1 MAKGIEISDDL
12 VAGLVPVLK
21 DPDALE
27 ALHRCARD
35 NDTLLHLTHTA
46 LISGLR
52 AFTGYGDNVVRAADI
67 GAKAY
72 ETLGAN
78 VGEPIPTD
86 FALQILASREIDPNF
101 GLHLGEQMDDQ
112 RTILINR
119 YPFLAQGLYDL
130 CLAQLKDPSLAAV
143 YGLGSAAVM
152 RAAHEEVYEM
162 WQFEK
167 QFN

>member
-1 MAKGIEISDDL
+1 MSKIMAKGIEICDDL

-35 NDTLLHLTHTA
+35 NDALLHLTHTA
-46 LISGLR
+46 LISSLR
-52 AFTGYGDNVVRAADI
+52 ALTGYDDNIIRAADI

-78 VGEPIPTD
+78 VGEPIPAD
-86 FALQILASREIDPNF
+86 FALQILANREIDPNF
-101 GLHLGEQMDDQ
+101 GLYLGEQMNDQ
-112 RTILINR
+112 RIMLINK

-130 CLAQLKDPSLAAV
+130 CLAQLKIL
-143 YGLGSAAVM
+143 L
-152 RAAHEEVYEM
+152 
-162 WQFEK
+162 
-167 QFN
+167 

>member
-12 VAGLVPVLK
+12 IAGLVPVLK

-27 ALHRCARD
+27 ALHECARD

-52 AFTGYGDNVVRAADI
+52 VFTGYDSNIIRAADI

-78 VGEPIPTD
+78 VGEPIPSD
-86 FALQILASREIDPNF
+86 FALQIIANREIDPNF
-101 GLHLGEQMDDQ
+101 GLHLAEQLDEE
-112 RTILINR
+112 RRVLIQK

-130 CLAQLKDPSLAAV
+130 CLAQLKDPTLAAV
-143 YGLGSAAVM
+143 YGLGSAALM
-152 RAAHEEVYEM
+152 RAAHEEIYGM

-167 QFN
+167 QFS